1 MNKTMKT
8 SRKSVLLKRL
18 YSLSLLAGVALL
30 NACTVMPEHSEP
42 GYESVAPVAMVRPEQ
57 NTGGIYQAGYNLVL
71 FEDQRASRV
80 GDIIQVL
87 LVEQTDAVKS
97 SKTEID
103 KDSKAT
109 LPAPTLFGHLLN
121 GLGLGVDSS
130 SEFEGEG
137 KSNQSNRLS
146 GSIAVTVSQVLPN
159 GNLIVQG
166 EKWIQINQGSE
177 FIRIKGIVRP
187 SDVSSDNTV
196 LSTHV
201 ANAKISYGGRGSL
214 NEANTSGWL
223 VRFFMTPLWPF

>member
-1 MNKTMKT
+1 MKKTMPT
-8 SRKSVLLKRL
+8 SYTAALQKRL
-18 YSLSLLAGVALL
+18 YSLSLLAGATVLS
-30 NACTVMPEHSEP
+30 ACTVMPEHSEP
-42 GYESVAPVAMVRPEQ
+42 GYEPVAPVAMVRPEQ

-87 LVEQTDAVKS
+87 LVEQTDAAKS

-103 KDSKAT
+103 KDSKTT
-109 LPAPTLFGHLLN
+109 LPAPTLFGELLDD
-121 GLGLGVDSS
+121 LGIGTDSS

-137 KSNQSNRLS
+137 KSNQSNHLS

-159 GNLIVQG
+159 GNLMVQG
-166 EKWIQINQGSE
+166 EKWIQINQGGE

-187 SDVSSDNTV
+187 SDVSSDNIV

-201 ANAKISYGGRGSL
+201 ANARISYGGRGSL
-214 NEANTSGWL
+214 DDANTSGWL
-223 VRFFMTPLWPF
+223 VRFFMSPLWPF

>member
-1 MNKTMKT
+1 MKKTINT
-8 SRKSVLLKRL
+8 RFTTGIYRL
-18 YSLSLLAGVALL
+18 FLLAVAVLL
-30 NACTVMPEHSEP
+30 NACTVIPEQSEP
-42 GYESVAPVAMVRPEQ
+42 GYESVAPVALMPPVQ
-57 NTGGIYQAGYNLVL
+57 ASGGLYQAGYELVL

-87 LVEQTDAVKS
+87 LVEQTDAAKT

-103 KDSKAT
+103 KDSKTSLA
-109 LPAPTLFGHLLN
+109 APTLFGHLLDD
-121 GLGLGVDSS
+121 LGLGVDSS

-146 GSIAVTVSQVLPN
+146 GSIAVTVAEVLPN
-159 GNLIVQG
+159 GNLMVQG
-166 EKWIQINQGSE
+166 EKWIQINQGGE

-201 ANAKISYGGRGSL
+201 ANAKISYGAKGSL
-214 NEANTSGWL
+214 NEANVSGWV
-223 VRFFMTPLWPF
+223 VRFFMSPLWPF

>member
-1 MNKTMKT
+1 MKKAINT
-8 SRKSVLLKRL
+8 RFTTDIYR
-18 YSLSLLAGVALL
+18 LSLLTVVVLL
-30 NACTVMPEHSEP
+30 SACTVIPEQSEP
-42 GYESVAPVAMVRPEQ
+42 GYESVAPVALVPPVKVS
-57 NTGGIYQAGYNLVL
+57 GGLYQAGYELVL

-87 LVEQTDAVKS
+87 LVEQTDAAKT

-103 KDSKAT
+103 KDSKAS
-109 LPAPTLFGHLLN
+109 LAAPTLFGHLLDD
-121 GLGLGVDSS
+121 LGLGVDSS

-146 GSIAVTVSQVLPN
+146 GSIAVTVAEVLPN
-159 GNLIVQG
+159 GNLMVQG
-166 EKWIQINQGSE
+166 EKWIQINQGGE

-201 ANAKISYGGRGSL
+201 ANAKISYGAKGSL
-214 NEANTSGWL
+214 NEANVSGWV
-223 VRFFMTPLWPF
+223 VRFFMSPLWPF

>member
-1 MNKTMKT
+1 MKT
-8 SRKSVLLKRL
+8 RL
-18 YSLSLLAGVALL
+18 PKYLQRLSLLGAVSVLG
-30 NACTVMPEHSEP
+30 ACAVIPEQSEP
-42 GYESVAPVAMVRPEQ
+42 GYEAVAPIAMIPPVQ
-57 NTGGIYQAGYNLVL
+57 NTGGLYQAGYDLVL

-87 LVEQTDAVKS
+87 LVEQMDAAKT

-103 KDSKAT
+103 KDSKT
-109 LPAPTLFGHLLN
+109 TVPAPTLFGHLLDD
-121 GLGLGVDSS
+121 LGIGVDSS

-159 GNLIVQG
+159 GNLMVQG
-166 EKWIQINQGSE
+166 EKWIQINQGGE
-177 FIRIKGIVRP
+177 FVRLKGIVRP

-201 ANAKISYGGRGSL
+201 ADAKISYGGRGAL
-214 NEANTSGWL
+214 DEANVTGWV
-223 VRFFMTPLWPF
+223 VRFFMSPLWPF

>member
-1 MNKTMKT
+1 MMKT
-8 SRKSVLLKRL
+8 RFLKLLKPL
-18 YSLSLLAGVALL
+18 VVLVAITGL
-30 NACTVMPEHSEP
+30 NACTVVPQQSEP
-42 GYESVAPVAMVRPEQ
+42 GYESVAPIAMVPPAR
-57 NTGGIYQAGYNLVL
+57 NTGSLYQAGYEMVL

-87 LVEQTDAVKS
+87 LVEQTDAAKT

-103 KDSKAT
+103 KDSKASMA
-109 LPAPTLFGHLLN
+109 APTVFGEVLDD
-121 GLGLGVDSS
+121 LGLGVDSS

-146 GSIAVTVSQVLPN
+146 GSIAVTVAQVLPN
-159 GNLIVQG
+159 RNLVVQG
-166 EKWIQINQGSE
+166 EKWIQINQGGE

-201 ANAKISYGGRGSL
+201 ANAKISYGGTGAL
-214 NEANTSGWL
+214 NESNVTGWM
-223 VRFFMTPLWPF
+223 VRFFMGPIWPF